1 MRNWIN
7 ALGLALLAACFSAPA
22 LSASKAQD
30 NKQASAKHGK
40 KAAQR
45 KSNLSRVATTN
56 ARKQVNV
63 ARTMAAPVIA
73 EHPGVQS
80 AGVLILNEKNG
91 EVVYEKN
98 ADSIAPIASIT
109 KLMTA
114 MVVLDARLPMN
125 ELLTIGLEDVDT
137 LKNTSSRLGVG
148 TQLTRAEML
157 LLALM
162 SSENRAASALS
173 RHYPG
178 GQIAFVRRMNEKAR
192 ELGLGSTRF
201 LDPTGLAPHNVS
213 TARELAKL
221 VTAAHRYAEIHHFS
235 TASEYAFVSNVSG
248 RELQFRNTNPLV
260 REQDWT
266 IGLSKTGY
274 TSEAGRCLVMQATI
288 NGSPVV
294 MVLLDSE
301 GKFTRIGDA
310 TRVRKWLETSP
321 YAQLHASTY

>member
-7 ALGLALLAACFSAPA
+7 ALSLALLAVCFSAPA
-22 LSASKAQD
+22 LSAGKSQD
-30 NKQASAKHGK
+30 SKQASAKHGK

-56 ARKQVNV
+56 ARRQVNV
-63 ARTMAAPVIA
+63 ARAMAAPTIA

-80 AGVLILNEKNG
+80 AGVLVLNEKSG

-114 MVVLDARLPMN
+114 MVVLDAHLPMN
-125 ELLTIGLEDVDT
+125 ELLTIGPEDVDT

-178 GQIAFVRRMNEKAR
+178 GQLAFLRQMNEKSR
-192 ELGLGSTRF
+192 ELGLVRTRF
-201 LDPTGLAPHNVS
+201 LDPTGLAPNNVS

-221 VTAAHRYAEIHHFS
+221 VSAAHRYPEIHHFS

-260 REQDWT
+260 REHDWT